1 MNFFS
6 IKDKIAFITGG
17 CSGIGLAVAKRYI
30 AAGAKVVLADI
41 HDGNG
46 VAKEIDATYIPLDV
60 SKEEQVKIALAKAVK
75 AVGKIDILLNNAG
88 VGDLP
93 GIIEEGDT
101 AIWQKL
107 VNINF
112 FGVLYGLKYGPS
124 CMNDGGSIINT
135 ASQAA
140 VTKMPQGEPYAA
152 TKAAVVSL
160 TQTSAV
166 ELGHRQISV
175 NAVLPTYTRTPMTD
189 TNWEEEGAFIATFSP
204 MGRAATVEDLIGV
217 FHFLAAAESQF
228 ITGQS
233 FIVDGGWTAGVSNG
247 LIEKIL
253 K

>member
-30 AAGAKVVLADI
+30 AAGAKVILADI

-46 VAKEIDATYIPLDV
+46 IATTIGATYIPLDV
-60 SKEEQVKIALAKAVK
+60 SKEEQVKAALAKTVK
-75 AVGKIDILLNNAG
+75 EVGKIDILLNNAG

-93 GIIEEGDT
+93 GTIEEGDT

-160 TQTSAV
+160 TQT
-166 ELGHRQISV
+166 
-175 NAVLPTYTRTPMTD
+175 
-189 TNWEEEGAFIATFSP
+189 
-204 MGRAATVEDLIGV
+204 
-217 FHFLAAAESQF
+217 
-228 ITGQS
+228 
-233 FIVDGGWTAGVSNG
+233 
-247 LIEKIL
+247 
-253 K
+253 